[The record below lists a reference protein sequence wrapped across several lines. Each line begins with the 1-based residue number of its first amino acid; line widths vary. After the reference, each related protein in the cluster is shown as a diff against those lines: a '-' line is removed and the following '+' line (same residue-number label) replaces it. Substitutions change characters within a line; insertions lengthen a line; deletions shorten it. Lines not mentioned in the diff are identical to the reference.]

1 LCIARQALGCIIQEQ
16 VTCCDENGQI
26 TIRQQLVEIGGNQC
40 DCEALEAACNTPP
53 CTPAPAPNL
62 APVDSNCIGVGAK
75 IMMAD
80 GTYKNVENIK
90 AGDILLSVDM
100 GVDPDE
106 VDITNIEL
114 SLPSV
119 SNWRYTTTVV
129 KSVKFG
135 FEKDYYLLNNKLRL
149 TYEHPIA
156 VKHLDRIFFRSAS
169 VLRGDEIM
177 YNEKLEEVG
186 YVVSKIDR
194 ALATMKIN
202 TESQDWFFA
211 DGILIH
217 NAEVDAGIGM
227 VANDPGAFGGAVV
240 VGSSSSSKII
250 VS

>member
-1 LCIARQALGCIIQEQ
+1 LCIARQGLGCIVEEQ

-26 TIRQQLVEIGGNQC
+26 TTRQQLRDDGGCFCDAVNQ
-40 DCEALEAACNTPP
+40 ACLDGCFP
-53 CTPAPAPNL
+53 TPAPRL

-119 SNWRYTTTVV
+119 SSWRYTTTVV

-186 YVVSKIDR
+186 YVLSKIDR

-217 NAEVDAGIGM
+217 NAEVEAGIGM

>member
-1 LCIARQALGCIIQEQ
+1 MCVARRLLGCITDEE
-16 VTCCDENGQI
+16 VACCLDGVPTIKLQGVDLDPNCGHCNAAI
-26 TIRQQLVEIGGNQC
+26 TQACLVGC
-40 DCEALEAACNTPP
+40 SP
-53 CTPAPAPNL
+53 TPAPRL